1 MTFRRFAAASFF
13 VNAEIVA
20 CASAIFRCSSAAF
33 SALRAARSEL
43 SAASACAASADLRD
57 FDASIA
63 CQSAMPAETAAISVE
78 IISNAFMLSHFI
90 WPLQVA

>member
-1 MTFRRFAAASFF
+1 MY
-13 VNAEIVA
+13 AEIVA
-20 CASAIFRCSSAAF
+20 CASAIFRCSAAAF

-43 SAASACAASADLRD
+43 SAASACAVSADLRD

-63 CQSAMPAETAAISVE
+63 CQSAMPAEMEAMSVE